1 RVVVTAEPGVNVG
14 TMRETCPSI
23 DGSWYGMLPGLAS
36 GAGAVAASVK
46 IGTPCGASAAPW
58 RKSICPPTPLYC
70 LVPIDSEQTCPVR
83 STSRALLMTVAQLD
97 ASGLGGALR
106 AP

>member
-1 RVVVTAEPGVNVG
+1 MVLPYSVTMWWTCARVVVTADPGVRVG

-23 DGSWYGMLPGLAS
+23 DGSSYGMLPALAW
-36 GAGAVAASVK
+36 GVRAVAARVR

-70 LVPIDSEQTCPVR
+70 FVPIDSEQIG
-83 STSRALLMTVAQLD
+83 RAHV
-97 ASGLGGALR
+97 
-106 AP
+106 